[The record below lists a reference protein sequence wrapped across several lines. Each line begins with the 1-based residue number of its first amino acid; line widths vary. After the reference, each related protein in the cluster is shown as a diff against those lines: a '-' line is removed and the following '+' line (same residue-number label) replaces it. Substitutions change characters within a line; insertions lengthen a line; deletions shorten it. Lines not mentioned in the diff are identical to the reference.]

1 MQFNTIVYRVAECR
15 AVAPGPV
22 FEDANALDMQTFQ
35 RGNAGS
41 SPVNEHVQTATTE
54 PLFNP
59 LAPEFIR
66 DPYPHY
72 ERLRSTDPVHLTSF
86 GSYLASRHAE
96 ASLVLRDKRFGKDYV
111 ERTIRR
117 YGPKIM
123 DEPIFRSMSHWMLQ
137 QDPPDHTRP
146 RGLVVK
152 AFTARRVEDMRPRI
166 QQVVDQTL
174 DRIAGRGHMD
184 LIEDFAF
191 RLPVTIICDMLG
203 IPEEHREVFY
213 SSSRDGGRLLD
224 PVPLSPDE
232 IKQGN
237 ASNALAAMYFQQLF
251 ELRRKTPGGD
261 LITQLLQA
269 EEDGS
274 KLSNEELTANIIL
287 LFGAGHE
294 TTVNLIGNGLL
305 ALHRNPEQLA
315 LLKAKPE
322 LITNAI
328 EEFLR
333 YDSSVQLSGRVA
345 LEDIEDLGGK
355 RIPKGES
362 VLCLLGSANRDP
374 AAYPDRPERLDIT
387 RPNVR
392 PLSFGG
398 GIHFCLGA
406 QLARIEAEIALAT
419 LLRRLP
425 NLRLDDAVNPE
436 WRPTFVL
443 RGLKELPASW

>member
-1 MQFNTIVYRVAECR
+1 M
-15 AVAPGPV
+15 
-22 FEDANALDMQTFQ
+22 
-35 RGNAGS
+35 
-41 SPVNEHVQTATTE
+41 NEHVQTTTTE

-59 LAPEFIR
+59 LSPEFIR

-72 ERLRSTDPVHLTSF
+72 ERLRTTDPMHVTPLGTF
-86 GSYLASRHAE
+86 VASRHAE
-96 ASLVLRDKRFGKDYV
+96 VSLVIRDKRFGKDYV
-111 ERTIRR
+111 ERTKRR
-117 YGPKIM
+117 YGPDIM
-123 DEPIFRSMSHWMLQ
+123 EEPIFRSMSHWMLQ
-137 QDPPDHTRP
+137 QDPPDHTRL

-166 QQVVDQTL
+166 QQIVDDTL
-174 DRIAGRGHMD
+174 DRIAPQGHMD

-203 IPEEHREVFY
+203 IPDEHREMFY
-213 SSSRDGGRLLD
+213 NGSRDGGRILD
-224 PVPLSPDE
+224 PVLLSPAE
-232 IKQGN
+232 IQQGN
-237 ASNALAAMYFQQLF
+237 AANAMTQMYFQQLF
-251 ELRRKTPGGD
+251 ELRRKNPGDD
-261 LITQLLQA
+261 LTTQLVQA

-305 ALHRNPEQLA
+305 ALHRNPDQLA
-315 LLKAKPE
+315 LLKSNPA
-322 LITNAI
+322 LVTNAI

-333 YDSSVQLSGRVA
+333 YDSSVQLTGRVA
-345 LEDIEDLGGK
+345 LEDIDDLGGK
-355 RIPKGES
+355 KIPKGEQ

-374 AAYPDRPERLDIT
+374 AVYPDRPDRLDIA

-406 QLARIEAEIALAT
+406 QLARIEAEVAIAT

-425 NLRLDDAVNPE
+425 ELRLDDPENPQ

-443 RGLKELPASW
+443 RGLKSLPASW

>member
-1 MQFNTIVYRVAECR
+1 M
-15 AVAPGPV
+15 
-22 FEDANALDMQTFQ
+22 
-35 RGNAGS
+35 
-41 SPVNEHVQTATTE
+41 NEHVQTQIGTEASE

-59 LAPEFIR
+59 LSPDFIR
-66 DPYPHY
+66 NPYPHY
-72 ERLRSTDPVHLTSF
+72 ERLRNTDPMHVNAHGAF
-86 GSYLASRHAE
+86 VASRHAE
-96 ASLVLRDKRFGKDYV
+96 VSLVLRDKRFGKDYV

-123 DEPIFRSMSHWMLQ
+123 DEPMFRSMSHWMLQ
-137 QDPPDHTRP
+137 QDPPDHTRL

-152 AFTARRVEDMRPRI
+152 AFTARRIEDMRPRI
-166 QQVVDQTL
+166 REVVDQTI
-174 DRIAGRGHMD
+174 DAVFEKGHMD

-213 SSSRDGGRLLD
+213 NGSRNGGRILD
-224 PVPLSPDE
+224 PVPLTPEE
-232 IKQGN
+232 ITQANMVDAMTK
-237 ASNALAAMYFQQLF
+237 MYFEPLF
-251 ELRRKTPGGD
+251 EMRRRNPGND
-261 LITQLLQA
+261 LITQLIQA
-269 EEDGS
+269 EEAGD
-274 KLSNEELTANIIL
+274 KLTNEEMTANIIL

-305 ALHRNPEQLA
+305 ALFRNPDQLA
-315 LLKAKPE
+315 LLKANPS
-322 LITNAI
+322 LMTNAI

-333 YDSSVQLSGRVA
+333 YDSSVQMTGRVA
-345 LEDIEDLGGK
+345 LEDVEDIGGK
-355 RIPKGES
+355 RIPKGEG

-374 AAYPDRPERLDIT
+374 AVYSDRPDRLDIT

-406 QLARIEAEIALAT
+406 QLARNEAEIAIST

-425 NLRLDDAVNPE
+425 ELKLDDAENPE

-443 RGLKELPASW
+443 RGLKQLPASW

>member
-1 MQFNTIVYRVAECR
+1 MNEQVQPA
-15 AVAPGPV
+15 G
-22 FEDANALDMQTFQ
+22 
-35 RGNAGS
+35 GN
-41 SPVNEHVQTATTE
+41 

-59 LAPEFIR
+59 LSPDFIR

-72 ERLRSTDPVHLTSF
+72 ERLRTLDPVHLTPF
-86 GSYLASRHAE
+86 GQFVTSRHADV
-96 ASLVLRDKRFGKDYV
+96 SLVLRDKRFGKDFV
-111 ERTIRR
+111 ERSKRR
-117 YGPKIM
+117 YGDKIM
-123 DEPIFRSMSHWMLQ
+123 DEPVFRSMGHWMLQ
-137 QDPPDHTRP
+137 ADPPDHTRL

-166 QQVVDQTL
+166 QEIVDQTI
-174 DRIAGRGHMD
+174 DAAIERGHMD

-203 IPEEHREVFY
+203 IPEEHRETFY
-213 SSSRDGGRLLD
+213 KSSRDGGRLLD
-224 PVPLSPDE
+224 PVPLSPEE
-232 IKQGN
+232 IRKGN
-237 ASNALAAMYFQQLF
+237 EGNLMAQMYFRQLF
-251 ELRRKTPGGD
+251 ELRRKNPGDD
-261 LITQLLQA
+261 LITQLVQA

-274 KLSNEELTANIIL
+274 KLTNEELTANIIL

-305 ALHRNPEQLA
+305 ALHRNPDQLA
-315 LLKAKPE
+315 LLKARPE
-322 LITNAI
+322 LMPGAI

-333 YDSSVQLSGRVA
+333 YDSSVQMTGRVA
-345 LEDIEDLGGK
+345 LEDIDDLGGV
-355 RIPKGES
+355 RIPKGET

-374 AAYPDRPERLDIT
+374 AVYPDRPDRLDVT
-387 RPNVR
+387 RQNVK

-406 QLARIEAEIALAT
+406 QLARIEAEIAIAT

-425 NLRLDDAVNPE
+425 DLRIDDVENPQ

-443 RGLKELPASW
+443 RGLTRLPASW

>member
-1 MQFNTIVYRVAECR
+1 M
-15 AVAPGPV
+15 
-22 FEDANALDMQTFQ
+22 
-35 RGNAGS
+35 
-41 SPVNEHVQTATTE
+41 NEHVQTAGGA

-59 LAPEFIR
+59 LDPEFIR
-66 DPYPHY
+66 NPYPHY
-72 ERLRSTDPVHLTSF
+72 ERMRAVDPVHLTPL
-86 GSYLASRHAE
+86 GMYVASRHAE
-96 ASLVLRDKRFGKDYV
+96 VSLVMRDKRFGKDYV

-123 DEPIFRSMSHWMLQ
+123 EEPVFRSMSHWMLQ
-137 QDPPDHTRP
+137 QDPPDHTRL

-166 QQVVDQTL
+166 QQVVDETL
-174 DRIAGRGHMD
+174 DRIIPQGRMD

-203 IPEEHREVFY
+203 IPEEHREAFY
-213 SSSRDGGRLLD
+213 AGSRDGGRLLD
-224 PVPLSPDE
+224 PVPLSPEE

-237 ASNALAAMYFQQLF
+237 AGNAMAAMYFQQLF
-251 ELRRKTPGGD
+251 ELRRKNPGDD
-261 LITQLLQA
+261 LTTQLVQA

-274 KLSNEELTANIIL
+274 KLTNEELTANIIL

-305 ALHRNPEQLA
+305 ALFRNPDQLA

-333 YDSSVQLSGRVA
+333 YDSSVQLTGRVA
-345 LEDIEDLGGK
+345 LEDIDDLGGR

-362 VLCLLGSANRDP
+362 VLCLLGSANHDP
-374 AAYPDRPERLDIT
+374 AVYPDNPERLDIT
-387 RPNVR
+387 RPNVK

-406 QLARIEAEIALAT
+406 QLARLEAEVAIST
-419 LLRRLP
+419 LLRRIP
-425 NLRLDDAVNPE
+425 DLRLDDAVNAE

-443 RGLKELPASW
+443 RGLKRLPASW

>member
-1 MQFNTIVYRVAECR
+1 MNER
-15 AVAPGPV
+15 AQA
-22 FEDANALDMQTFQ
+22 
-35 RGNAGS
+35 
-41 SPVNEHVQTATTE
+41 ATTA
-54 PLFNP
+54 PLFDP

-72 ERLRSTDPVHLTSF
+72 ERLRSTDPVHITSH
-86 GSYLASRHAE
+86 GMYLASRHAE
-96 ASLVLRDKRFGKDYV
+96 VSSVLRDKRFGKDFV
-111 ERTIRR
+111 ERSKRR

-123 DEPIFRSMSHWMLQ
+123 EEPIFRSMSHWMLQ
-137 QDPPDHTRP
+137 QDPPDHTRL

-152 AFTARRVEDMRPRI
+152 AFTARRVEDMRPLI

-174 DRIAGRGHMD
+174 ERVADRGHMD

-203 IPEEHREVFY
+203 IPEEHREAFY
-213 SSSRDGGRLLD
+213 SGSRDGGRILD
-224 PVPLSPDE
+224 PVPLTPAE
-232 IKQGN
+232 IAQGN
-237 ASNALAAMYFQQLF
+237 AGNLMAQMYFQQLF
-251 ELRRKTPGGD
+251 ELRRKNPGDD
-261 LITQLLQA
+261 LTTQLVQA
-269 EEDGS
+269 EENGS

-305 ALHRNPEQLA
+305 ALHRNPDQLA
-315 LLKAKPE
+315 LLKSRPE
-322 LITNAI
+322 LIGNAI

-333 YDSSVQLSGRVA
+333 YDSSVQLTGRVA
-345 LEDIEDLGGK
+345 LEDIEDLGSK
-355 RIPKGES
+355 KIPKGET

-374 AAYPDRPERLDIT
+374 AVYPDRPDCLDIT
-387 RPNVR
+387 RQNVR

-406 QLARIEAEIALAT
+406 QLARIEAEVAITT
-419 LLRRLP
+419 LLDRLP
-425 NLRLDDAVNPE
+425 KLKLDDPDNAE

-443 RGLKELPASW
+443 RGLKRLPASW

>member
-1 MQFNTIVYRVAECR
+1 M
-15 AVAPGPV
+15 
-22 FEDANALDMQTFQ
+22 
-35 RGNAGS
+35 
-41 SPVNEHVQTATTE
+41 NEHVQTATSA

-59 LAPEFIR
+59 LLPEFIR
-66 DPYPHY
+66 NPYPHY
-72 ERLRSTDPVHLTSF
+72 ARMRTTDPMHLTPL
-86 GSYLASRHAE
+86 GVYVASRHAE
-96 ASLVLRDKRFGKDYV
+96 VSLVVRDKRFGKEYAD
-111 ERTIRR
+111 RSIRR

-123 DEPIFRSMSHWMLQ
+123 EEPLFRSFGLTMLQ
-137 QDPPDHTRP
+137 QDPPDHTRL

-166 QQVVDQTL
+166 QQVVDETL
-174 DRIAGRGHMD
+174 DRIIPQGRMD

-203 IPEEHREVFY
+203 IPDEHRELFY
-213 SSSRDGGRLLD
+213 TGSRDSGRILE
-224 PVPLSPDE
+224 PVPLSPEE
-232 IKQGN
+232 IKDGN
-237 ASNALAAMYFQQLF
+237 ARSAMSAMYFQQLF
-251 ELRRKTPGGD
+251 ELRRKEPGDD
-261 LITQLLQA
+261 LTTQLVQA
-269 EEDGS
+269 EEAGD
-274 KLSNEELTANIIL
+274 KLTNEELTANIIL

-305 ALHRNPEQLA
+305 ALYRNPDQLA

-322 LITNAI
+322 LIINAI

-333 YDSSVQLSGRVA
+333 YDSSVQLTGRVT
-345 LEDIEDLGGK
+345 LEDIDDLGGK

-362 VLCLLGSANRDP
+362 VLCLLGSANHDP
-374 AAYPDRPERLDIT
+374 AVYPDHPERLDIT

-406 QLARIEAEIALAT
+406 QLARLEAEVAIST

-425 NLRLDDAVNPE
+425 DLRLDDAENPE

-443 RGLKELPASW
+443 RGLKQLPASW

>member
-1 MQFNTIVYRVAECR
+1 MNRTASR
-15 AVAPGPV
+15 AP
-22 FEDANALDMQTFQ
+22 M
-35 RGNAGS
+35 
-41 SPVNEHVQTATTE
+41 NEHVQTAKTE

-66 DPYPHY
+66 DPYPSY
-72 ERLRSTDPVHLTSF
+72 ERLRPTDPMQVTSF
-86 GSYLASRHAE
+86 GAFVASRHAE

-111 ERTIRR
+111 ERSVRR
-117 YGPKIM
+117 YGPQIM
-123 DEPIFRSMSHWMLQ
+123 DEPVFRSMSHWMLQ
-137 QDPPDHTRP
+137 QDPPDHTRL

-166 QQVVDQTL
+166 QQIVDETL
-174 DRIAGRGHMD
+174 DRVAAQGHMD

-203 IPEEHREVFY
+203 IPAEHREVFY
-213 SSSRDGGRLLD
+213 TSSRNGGRLLD
-224 PVPLSPDE
+224 PVPLTRAEIDE
-232 IKQGN
+232 ANTGN
-237 ASNALAAMYFQQLF
+237 AAAHMYFHQLF
-251 ELRRKTPGGD
+251 ELRRRIPGDD
-261 LITQLLQA
+261 LTTQLVHA
-269 EEDGS
+269 EENGN

-294 TTVNLIGNGLL
+294 TNVNLIGNG
-305 ALHRNPEQLA
+305 QLA
-315 LLKAKPE
+315 LLKANPT

-333 YDSSVQLSGRVA
+333 YDSSVQLTGRVA
-345 LEDIEDLGGK
+345 LEDIDDLGGK
-355 RIPKGES
+355 KIPKGES

-374 AAYPDRPERLDIT
+374 AVYPDRPDRLDIT

-406 QLARIEAEIALAT
+406 QLARIEAEVAIAT

-425 NLRLDDAVNPE
+425 DLKLDNAENPE

-443 RGLKELPASW
+443 RGLKVLPASW

>member
-1 MQFNTIVYRVAECR
+1 MT
-15 AVAPGPV
+15 
-22 FEDANALDMQTFQ
+22 
-35 RGNAGS
+35 
-41 SPVNEHVQTATTE
+41 EHVQTATTE
-54 PLFNP
+54 PLFDP

-66 DPYPHY
+66 NPYPY
-72 ERLRSTDPVHLTSF
+72 YARLRDTDPVHRTSL
-86 GSYLASRHAE
+86 GSFVISRHAE
-96 ASLVLRDKRFGKDYV
+96 VSLVLRDKRFGKDYV
-111 ERTIRR
+111 ERSIRR

-123 DEPIFRSMSHWMLQ
+123 EEPVFRSMSHWMLQ
-137 QDPPDHTRP
+137 QDPPDHARL
-146 RGLVVK
+146 RGLVVQ

-166 QQVVDQTL
+166 QQIVDETL
-174 DRIAGRGHMD
+174 DRIIPQGKMD

-203 IPEEHREVFY
+203 IPEDHREAFY
-213 SSSRDGGRLLD
+213 VSSRDGGRLLD
-224 PVPLSPDE
+224 PVPLTRSE
-232 IKQGN
+232 IDRANAGN
-237 ASNALAAMYFQQLF
+237 AMAEMYFKQLF
-251 ELRRKTPGGD
+251 ELRRKNPGDD
-261 LITQLLQA
+261 LTTQLVQA

-274 KLSNEELTANIIL
+274 KLTNEELTANITL

-305 ALHRNPEQLA
+305 ALHRNPDQLA
-315 LLKAKPE
+315 LLKGDPS

-333 YDSSVQLSGRVA
+333 YDSSVQMTGRVA
-345 LEDIEDLGGK
+345 LEDIDDLGGK

-362 VLCLLGSANRDP
+362 VLCLLGSANHDP
-374 AAYPDRPERLDIT
+374 AVYPDHPERLDVA
-387 RPNVR
+387 RANVR

-406 QLARIEAEIALAT
+406 QLARIEAEVAITT

-425 NLRLDDAVNPE
+425 ELRLDDATNPE

-443 RGLKELPASW
+443 RGLKSLPARW

>member
-1 MQFNTIVYRVAECR
+1 M
-15 AVAPGPV
+15 
-22 FEDANALDMQTFQ
+22 
-35 RGNAGS
+35 
-41 SPVNEHVQTATTE
+41 NEHVQAATTG

-72 ERLRSTDPVHLTSF
+72 TRLRATDPMHQTAF
-86 GSYLASRHAE
+86 GSFVASRHAE
-96 ASLVLRDKRFGKDYV
+96 VSLVLRDKRFGKDFA

-117 YGPKIM
+117 YGPKSM
-123 DEPIFRSMSHWMLQ
+123 EEPVFRSMSHWMLQ
-137 QDPPDHTRP
+137 KDPPDHARL

-166 QQVVDQTL
+166 QQVVDETL
-174 DRIAGRGHMD
+174 DRIIPQGRMD

-203 IPEEHREVFY
+203 IPEEQRELFY
-213 SSSRDGGRLLD
+213 TGSRDGGRLLD
-224 PVPLSPDE
+224 PVPLSPEE
-232 IKQGN
+232 IAKGN
-237 ASNALAAMYFQQLF
+237 AGNLMAAMYFQQLF
-251 ELRRKTPGGD
+251 DLRRKQPGDD
-261 LITQLLQA
+261 LITQLVQA

-305 ALHRNPEQLA
+305 ALHRNPDQLA
-315 LLKAKPE
+315 LLKANPA

-333 YDSSVQLSGRVA
+333 YDSSVQMSGRVA
-345 LEDIEDLGGK
+345 LEDIDDLGGK
-355 RIPKGES
+355 KIPKGEN
-362 VLCLLGSANRDP
+362 VLCLLGSANHDP
-374 AAYPDRPERLDIT
+374 AVYPDRPESLDIT
-387 RPNVR
+387 RPNVK

-406 QLARIEAEIALAT
+406 QLARIEAEIAIAT

-425 NLRLDDAVNPE
+425 DLRLDNAENPQ

>member
-1 MQFNTIVYRVAECR
+1 MNGQ
-15 AVAPGPV
+15 
-22 FEDANALDMQTFQ
+22 
-35 RGNAGS
+35 
-41 SPVNEHVQTATTE
+41 VQTAATE

-59 LAPEFIR
+59 LSPDFIR

-72 ERLRSTDPVHLTSF
+72 ERLRTTDPMHLTALGSF
-86 GSYLASRHAE
+86 VASRHAE

-117 YGPKIM
+117 YGADIM
-123 DEPIFRSMSHWMLQ
+123 EQPVFRSMSHWMLQ
-137 QDPPDHTRP
+137 QDPPDHTRL

-166 QQVVDQTL
+166 QQIVDQTL
-174 DRIAGRGHMD
+174 DAIVGQGRMD

-203 IPEEHREVFY
+203 IPEDHREVFY
-213 SSSRDGGRLLD
+213 KSSRDGGRLLD
-224 PVPLSPDE
+224 PVQLTPAE
-232 IKQGN
+232 IEKGN
-237 ASNALAAMYFQQLF
+237 AGNAMAQMYFHQLF
-251 ELRRKTPGGD
+251 ELRRRNPGDD
-261 LITQLLQA
+261 LVTQLVQA

-305 ALHRNPEQLA
+305 ALHRNPDQLA
-315 LLKAKPE
+315 LLKSNPA

-333 YDSSVQLSGRVA
+333 YDSSVQMSGRVA
-345 LEDIEDLGGK
+345 LEDVEVGGK
-355 RIPKGES
+355 KIPKGES

-374 AAYPDRPERLDIT
+374 AIYPDRPDRLDIT

-406 QLARIEAEIALAT
+406 QLARIEAEIAIST

-425 NLRLDDAVNPE
+425 ELRLDDAENPE

-443 RGLKELPASW
+443 RGLKALPASW

>member
-1 MQFNTIVYRVAECR
+1 
-15 AVAPGPV
+15 
-22 FEDANALDMQTFQ
+22 
-35 RGNAGS
+35 
-41 SPVNEHVQTATTE
+41 VQTVASD

-59 LAPEFIR
+59 LSPDFIR

-72 ERLRSTDPVHLTSF
+72 ERLRTTDPVHVNAHGAF
-86 GSYLASRHAE
+86 VASRHAE
-96 ASLVLRDKRFGKDYV
+96 VSLVLRDKRFGKNFVD
-111 ERTIRR
+111 RTIRR

-123 DEPIFRSMSHWMLQ
+123 DEPIFSSMSHWMLQ
-137 QDPPDHTRP
+137 QDPPDHTRL

-166 QQVVDQTL
+166 QEVVDQTL
-174 DRIAGRGHMD
+174 DAVVDKGQMD

-203 IPEEHREVFY
+203 IPEEHREAFY
-213 SSSRDGGRLLD
+213 KGSRDGGRILD
-224 PVPLSPDE
+224 PVPLTPEE
-232 IKQGN
+232 IAQANMGN
-237 ASNALAAMYFQQLF
+237 ATARMYFEQLF
-251 ELRRKTPGGD
+251 ELRRRNPGDD
-261 LITQLLQA
+261 LTSQLVQA
-269 EEDGS
+269 EEAGD
-274 KLSNEELTANIIL
+274 KLSNEELTANIVL

-305 ALHRNPEQLA
+305 ALYRHPDQLA
-315 LLKAKPE
+315 LLKANPS
-322 LITNAI
+322 LIGNAI

-333 YDSSVQLSGRVA
+333 YDSSVQLTGRVA

-374 AAYPDRPERLDIT
+374 AVYPDRPDRLDIT
-387 RPNVR
+387 RPNVK

-398 GIHFCLGA
+398 GILFCLGA
-406 QLARIEAEIALAT
+406 QLARIEAEVAIST

-425 NLRLDDAVNPE
+425 ELRLDDADNPE

-443 RGLKELPASW
+443 RGLKRLPASW

>member
-1 MQFNTIVYRVAECR
+1 M
-15 AVAPGPV
+15 
-22 FEDANALDMQTFQ
+22 
-35 RGNAGS
+35 
-41 SPVNEHVQTATTE
+41 NEHVEAKAAD

-59 LAPEFIR
+59 LSPDFIR
-66 DPYPHY
+66 DPYPYY
-72 ERLRSTDPVHLTSF
+72 ERLRTTDPMHITAHGAF
-86 GSYLASRHAE
+86 LASRHADV
-96 ASLVLRDKRFGKDYV
+96 SLVLRDKRFGKDYV
-111 ERTIRR
+111 DRTIKR

-123 DEPIFRSMSHWMLQ
+123 DEPIFASMKHWMLQ
-137 QDPPDHTRP
+137 QDPPDHTRL

-166 QQVVDQTL
+166 QQVVDQTI
-174 DRIAGRGHMD
+174 DAIIDRGHMD

-203 IPEEHREVFY
+203 IPEEHRETFY
-213 SSSRDGGRLLD
+213 KGSRDGGRILD
-224 PVPLSPDE
+224 PVPLTPEE
-232 IKQGN
+232 IAQANTG
-237 ASNALAAMYFQQLF
+237 NALAIMYFEQLF
-251 ELRRKTPGGD
+251 ELRRRDPGDD
-261 LITQLLQA
+261 LTTQLVQA

-274 KLSNEELTANIIL
+274 KLTNEEMTANIIL

-305 ALHRNPEQLA
+305 ALHRNPDQLA
-315 LLKAKPE
+315 LLKANPS

-333 YDSSVQLSGRVA
+333 YDSSVQLTGRTT
-345 LEDIEDLGGK
+345 LEDVEDLGGK
-355 RIPKGES
+355 RIPKGDT

-374 AAYPDRPERLDIT
+374 AVYPDGPDQLDIT
-387 RPNVR
+387 RPNVK

-406 QLARIEAEIALAT
+406 QLARIEAEIAINT
-419 LLRRLP
+419 LLRRIP
-425 NLRLDDAVNPE
+425 GLRLDDAENPE

-443 RGLKELPASW
+443 RGLKRLPASW

>member
-1 MQFNTIVYRVAECR
+1 M
-15 AVAPGPV
+15 
-22 FEDANALDMQTFQ
+22 
-35 RGNAGS
+35 
-41 SPVNEHVQTATTE
+41 NEHVQTAQSE

-59 LAPEFIR
+59 LSPDFIR

-72 ERLRSTDPVHLTSF
+72 QRLRTADPMHVTAH
-86 GSYLASRHAE
+86 GAYLATRHAE
-96 ASLVLRDKRFGKDYV
+96 VTTVLRDKRFGKDFV
-111 ERTIRR
+111 ERTVRR

-123 DEPIFRSMSHWMLQ
+123 DEPIFRGMSHWMLQ
-137 QDPPDHTRP
+137 QDPPDHTRL

-166 QQVVDQTL
+166 QEVVDQAL
-174 DRIAGRGHMD
+174 DAIVDRGHMD

-203 IPEEHREVFY
+203 IPEEHRETFY
-213 SSSRDGGRLLD
+213 KGSRDGGRILD
-224 PVPLSPDE
+224 PVPMTPEE
-232 IKQGN
+232 IAQANMGN
-237 ASNALAAMYFQQLF
+237 AMAKMYFEQLF
-251 ELRRKTPGGD
+251 ELRRKNPGDD
-261 LITQLLQA
+261 LTTQLVQA
-269 EEDGS
+269 EEAGD
-274 KLSNEELTANIIL
+274 KLTNEELTANIIL

-305 ALHRNPEQLA
+305 ALFRHPDQLA
-315 LLKAKPE
+315 LLKADPS
-322 LITNAI
+322 LIGNAI

-333 YDSSVQLSGRVA
+333 YDSSVQLTGRVA

-355 RIPKGES
+355 KIPKGES

-374 AAYPDRPERLDIT
+374 AVYPDSPDGLEIR
-387 RPNVR
+387 RPNVK

-406 QLARIEAEIALAT
+406 QLARIEAEIAIST

-425 NLRLDDAVNPE
+425 SLRLDDADNPE

-443 RGLKELPASW
+443 RGLKRLPASW

>member
-1 MQFNTIVYRVAECR
+1 M
-15 AVAPGPV
+15 
-22 FEDANALDMQTFQ
+22 
-35 RGNAGS
+35 
-41 SPVNEHVQTATTE
+41 NEHVQAAKNE

-59 LAPEFIR
+59 LSPQFIR
-66 DPYPHY
+66 DPYPYY
-72 ERLRSTDPVHLTSF
+72 ERLRATDPMHVTSF
-86 GSYLASRHAE
+86 GAFLASRHAE

-111 ERTIRR
+111 ERSKRR
-117 YGPKIM
+117 YGPQIM
-123 DEPIFRSMSHWMLQ
+123 EEPVFRSMSHWMLQ
-137 QDPPDHTRP
+137 QDPPDHTRL

-166 QQVVDQTL
+166 QRVVDQTL
-174 DRIAGRGHMD
+174 DRIAGQGHMD

-203 IPEEHREVFY
+203 IPEDHREVFY

-224 PVPLSPDE
+224 PVPLTKAE
-232 IKQGN
+232 IEQGN
-237 ASNALAAMYFQQLF
+237 ASNLMAQMYFQQLF
-251 ELRRKTPGGD
+251 ELRRKNPGDD
-261 LITQLLQA
+261 LTTQLVQA

-305 ALHRNPEQLA
+305 ALHRNPDQLA
-315 LLKAKPE
+315 LLKSNPA

-333 YDSSVQLSGRVA
+333 YDSSVQMSGRVA
-345 LEDIEDLGGK
+345 LEDIDDLGGK
-355 RIPKGES
+355 KIPKGEA

-374 AAYPDRPERLDIT
+374 AVYPDRPDRLDIS

-398 GIHFCLGA
+398 GIHHCLGA
-406 QLARIEAEIALAT
+406 QLARIEAEVAIAT

-425 NLRLDDAVNPE
+425 ELRLDDAENPE

-443 RGLKELPASW
+443 RGLKRLPASW

>member
-1 MQFNTIVYRVAECR
+1 M
-15 AVAPGPV
+15 
-22 FEDANALDMQTFQ
+22 
-35 RGNAGS
+35 
-41 SPVNEHVQTATTE
+41 NEHVQTAKTE

-72 ERLRSTDPVHLTSF
+72 ERLRTTDPMHLTPLGAF
-86 GSYLASRHAE
+86 VASRHAE
-96 ASLVLRDKRFGKDYV
+96 VSLVLRDKRFGKDYV
-111 ERTIRR
+111 ERTKRR
-117 YGPKIM
+117 YGPQIM
-123 DEPIFRSMSHWMLQ
+123 EEPVFRSMSHWMLQ
-137 QDPPDHTRP
+137 QDPPDHTRL

-166 QQVVDQTL
+166 QEIVDQTL
-174 DRIAGRGHMD
+174 DRIAPQGHMD

-203 IPEEHREVFY
+203 IPAEHREVFY

-224 PVPLSPDE
+224 PVPLTPEE

-237 ASNALAAMYFQQLF
+237 AGNVMAQMYFQQLF
-251 ELRRKTPGGD
+251 ELRRKNPGDD
-261 LITQLLQA
+261 LTTQLVQA
-269 EEDGS
+269 EEDGN

-305 ALHRNPEQLA
+305 ALYRNPDQLA

-322 LITNAI
+322 LISNAI

-333 YDSSVQLSGRVA
+333 YDSSVQLTGRVA
-345 LEDIEDLGGK
+345 LEDIDDLGGK
-355 RIPKGES
+355 KIPKGES

-374 AAYPDRPERLDIT
+374 AVYPDRPDRLDIT
-387 RPNVR
+387 RPKIR

-398 GIHFCLGA
+398 GIHLCLGA
-406 QLARIEAEIALAT
+406 QLARIEAEVAIST

-425 NLRLDDAVNPE
+425 DLRLDDAENPE

-443 RGLKELPASW
+443 RGLKRLPASW